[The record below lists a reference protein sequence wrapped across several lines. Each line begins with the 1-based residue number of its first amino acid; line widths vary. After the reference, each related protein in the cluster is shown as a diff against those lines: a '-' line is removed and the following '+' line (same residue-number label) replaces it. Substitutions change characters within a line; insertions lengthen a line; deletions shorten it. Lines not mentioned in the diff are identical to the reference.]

1 MENVSC
7 YFAPSGDHFKGLSDK
22 IHRFRIQ
29 QKPTQPRC
37 TSTRMEKNASLL
49 NRVTQGMDRMCKRQ
63 SVPFGVTH
71 LKADCFEEAHKFI
84 KSHSGK
90 DMACRKNCG

>member
-1 MENVSC
+1 MTKFTDSEFSRNLLNRGAS
-7 YFAPSGDHFKGLSDK
+7 A
-22 IHRFRIQ
+22 Q
-29 QKPTQPRC
+29 EQ
-37 TSTRMEKNASLL
+37 EKNASLL
-49 NRVTQGMDRMCKRQ
+49 NRVTQGMDWMCKRQ

-71 LKADCFEEAHKFI
+71 LKADCFEEAHKFK